1 MPREDYS
8 PVTGNHKIN
17 INIFYQGHAMFLIG
31 LVVCSALA
39 ISIFRLAWSGF
50 LRIVFFGYS
59 ITFNPFYL

>member
-17 INIFYQGHAMFLIG
+17 INIFYQGHVMFLTG
-31 LVVCSALA
+31 LAVCSALA

-59 ITFNPFYL
+59 ITFNPFNL